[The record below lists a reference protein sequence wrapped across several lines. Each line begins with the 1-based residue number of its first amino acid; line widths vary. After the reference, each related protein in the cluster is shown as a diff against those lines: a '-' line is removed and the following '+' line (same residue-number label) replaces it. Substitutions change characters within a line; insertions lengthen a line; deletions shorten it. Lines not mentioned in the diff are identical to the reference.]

1 MDRKGASRLSGKQV
15 NYSRLS
21 IVVPAFNEVEAVGN
35 LLAMIVAAMPGAEV
49 LLVDDSSQDGT
60 AEAAKAIQGVKVIR
74 HAFNQG
80 QGAALKTGM
89 RHATRDYV
97 AWFDADNEHRVEDLD
112 RVYSR
117 LISDDL
123 VAVIAQR
130 TSGSTSFVRA
140 IGKWVIR
147 IIGRGLKIKVGSDLN
162 CGLRVFQRNV
172 IVGYLNLIPDRFSSS
187 LVTTLVMLERRYP
200 IAFEPIITN
209 PRIGNSTVRF
219 RDGFEA
225 ILQLVRAVLLF
236 APMRFFLPIGLWAL
250 LIGAVYSLSL
260 AVLAGR
266 GIPVAGMLLILA
278 GMLVIILGL
287 LADQISQLRLS
298 YLNADIGRWSETEKE
313 VIDDGVQ
320 QSTAK
325 ADV

>member
-1 MDRKGASRLSGKQV
+1 
-15 NYSRLS
+15 
-21 IVVPAFNEVEAVGN
+21 
-35 LLAMIVAAMPGAEV
+35 MPGAEV
-49 LLVDDSSQDGT
+49 LLVDDHSLDGT
-60 AEAAKAIQGVKVIR
+60 AEAAKAVPGVRVIR

-89 RHATRDYV
+89 RHATRDHV
-97 AWFDADNEHRVEDLD
+97 AWFDADNEHRVQDLD
-112 RVYSR
+112 RIYSR
-117 LISDDL
+117 LVGDDL

-130 TSGSTSFVRA
+130 TSGSASLVRA

-147 IIGRGLKIKVGSDLN
+147 IIGQGLRIKVGSDLN

-172 IVGYLNLIPDRFSSS
+172 IIRYLGLIPDRFSSS

-200 IAFEPIITN
+200 IAFEPIITH
-209 PRIGNSTVRF
+209 PRIGHSTVRF

-236 APMRFFLPIGLWAL
+236 APMRFFLPIGFWSF
-250 LIGAVYSLSL
+250 LIGIVYSGWL
-260 AVLAGR
+260 AILAGR
-266 GIPVAGMLLILA
+266 GIPVAGVLLILA
-278 GMLVIILGL
+278 GMLIIILGL

-298 YLNADIGRWSETEKE
+298 YLNAGMGNQYEIENE
-313 VIDDGVQ
+313 VIDDGVER
-320 QSTAK
+320 SPAK

>member
-1 MDRKGASRLSGKQV
+1 LSGKQV

-21 IVVPAFNEVEAVGN
+21 IVIPAFNEVEAIGQV
-35 LLAMIVAAMPGAEV
+35 LAMVVAAMPGAEILV
-49 LLVDDSSQDGT
+49 VDDHSCDRT
-60 AEAAKAIQGVKVIR
+60 CEIAKAVQGVKVIR

-97 AWFDADNEHRVEDLD
+97 AWFDADNEHRVQDLD
-112 RVYSR
+112 RIYAR
-117 LISDDL
+117 LLGDDL

-130 TSGSTSFVRA
+130 TSGSTSLVRA
-140 IGKWVIR
+140 VGKWVIR
-147 IIGRGLKIKVGSDLN
+147 IIGQGLRIKAGSDLN

-172 IVGYLNLIPDRFSSS
+172 IVRYLGLIPDRFSSS

-200 IAFEPIITN
+200 IAFEPIVTN
-209 PRIGNSTVRF
+209 PRIGYSTVRF

-236 APMRFFLPIGLWAL
+236 APMRFFLPLGLWSL
-250 LIGAVYSLSL
+250 LIGIVYSVSL
-260 AVLAGR
+260 AILAGR
-266 GIPVAGMLLILA
+266 GIPIAGMLLILA
-278 GMLVIILGL
+278 GMLIIVLGL
-287 LADQISQLRLS
+287 LADQISQLRLG
-298 YLNADIGRWSETEKE
+298 YLNADVSVHEMEKE
-313 VIDDGVQ
+313 VLDDGVKR
-320 QSTAK
+320 STAK